1 MSGRSGKCLGAPS
14 FATGFAPHRS
24 RCIPSSAERED
35 ETLRRL
41 ALGGF
46 TAAVVAGG
54 GDGVGVA
61 SQLLHGE
68 DVGPGLEQGGD
79 KGPAQVVRGEGG
91 RSSLLL
97 APTQDER
104 HRLAAYAAD
113 RDLAVLADRA
123 EQWPG
128 LFTSRLQPALD
139 QADAFGGEVYSALLP
154 PLAVADQD

>member
-79 KGPAQVVRGEGG
+79 KGPAQVVRGEGS
-91 RSSLLL
+91 RSGLLL
-97 APTQDER
+97 PAAEDEGTDSPPMRRIGISPFWRIGQTSGPTSSP
-104 HRLAAYAAD
+104 
-113 RDLAVLADRA
+113 RA
-123 EQWPG
+123 CSQRSTRPTPSG
-128 LFTSRLQPALD
+128 VR
-139 QADAFGGEVYSALLP
+139 
-154 PLAVADQD
+154 